1 MIYYKKTTSNGILY
15 RGLDS
20 ATFTVIDIHQGA
32 LGNSISKIE
41 SESLYTQ
48 LNSVIAGEGY
58 VTSTVEEFNSA
69 KTAALAVLNTI

>member
-58 VTSTVEEFNSA
+58 VTSTIEEFNSA

>member
-48 LNSVIAGEGY
+48 LNNVIAGEGY